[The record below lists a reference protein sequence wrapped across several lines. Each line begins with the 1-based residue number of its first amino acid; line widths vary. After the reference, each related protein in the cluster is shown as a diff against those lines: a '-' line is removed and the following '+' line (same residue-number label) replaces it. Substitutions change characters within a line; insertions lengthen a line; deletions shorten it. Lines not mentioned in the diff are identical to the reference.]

1 MFKKRGVPTNYAG
14 FFAKQRLWIAVCT
27 LIGTIIGAGILGMPY
42 AIAKVGLLPGL
53 FLIILIGVSFIFL
66 NLFLGEV
73 ILRTKGQHQLT
84 GYAEKY
90 LGPWG
95 KKLMTFSMLVSIYG
109 ALSAYLIGIGT
120 ALQAIFKTSSAIPFI
135 ILFFLFGF
143 LIVYRGIKATGKAE
157 LLLVSF
163 LIVVIIAIGW
173 LSLDNLNPANFSGYD
188 LAKFLLPYGVVV
200 FAFVGSAALPEIQ
213 EELGKEKKK
222 MKKAIIIG
230 SVIPIVV
237 YILFTIVMMGLIGI
251 EQFELLE
258 PNQRI
263 ATVALSIY
271 STPLFGLFANILAVL
286 TMTTSFFALGLALL
300 EMYQFD
306 YGVSRNPALLLTFIF
321 PLLVAV
327 FKLTTFIAILGI
339 TGVFSGGL
347 DGILVVLMYWKA
359 KLLGERK
366 PEYSLP
372 LLRPVGIFL
381 IVMFALGIL
390 YQLLALVT

>member
-1 MFKKRGVPTNYAG
+1 MFKKRGSPPETSG
-14 FFAKQRLWIAVCT
+14 FFARKRLWIAVCT

-42 AIAKVGLLPGL
+42 AIAKVGFLPGL

-73 ILRTKGQHQLT
+73 ILRTRGQHQLT

-120 ALQAIFKTSSAIPFI
+120 ALQTIFKTGSATPYI

-143 LIVYRGIKATGKAE
+143 FIIYRGIKATGKTE

-163 LIVVIIAIGW
+163 LIAVIIAIGL
-173 LSLDNLNPANFSGYD
+173 LSLDKINPANLSGYD
-188 LAKFLLPYGVVV
+188 LGKLLLPYGVVV
-200 FAFVGSAALPEIQ
+200 FAFVGSAALPELQ
-213 EELGKEKKK
+213 EELGNEKKK

-230 SVIPIVV
+230 SVIPIMV
-237 YILFTIVMMGLIGI
+237 YILFTIVMMGLVGLD
-251 EQFELLE
+251 QFELLE

-271 STPLFGLFANILAVL
+271 SAPLFGLFANVLAVL
-286 TMTTSFFALGLALL
+286 TMATSFFALGLALL

-306 YGVSRNPALLLTFIF
+306 YGVSRNPALLLTFAF

-339 TGVFSGGL
+339 TGVFAGGL

-359 KLLGERK
+359 KLMGKRK
-366 PEYSLP
+366 PEYNLP
-372 LLRPVGIFL
+372 LLRPIGLFL
-381 IVMFALGIL
+381 IVMFTLGIL
-390 YQLLALVT
+390 YQLLALIT